1 VTHDARP
8 RTILHVD
15 LDAFY
20 ASVEQRDNPALR
32 GKPIAVGG
40 GTSGRGVVMAA
51 SYEARPYGVRSAMPA
66 RTAAALCPQ
75 LIFVPVDGRKY
86 SRVSKEVMAILRRYT
101 PVVEQ
106 VSIDEA
112 FLDLTGTQQLF
123 GPGEEVGR
131 RIKSDVRREI
141 ELTVSVG
148 VASNR
153 LVAKIASEFGK
164 PDGLTVVPAGG
175 EAAFLAPL
183 PIERLWGVGASSR
196 RALADYDIK
205 TIGDLAVMD
214 PTILERRFG
223 PHGPGLAAR
232 ARGVDSASI
241 GLDVGAKSVSHE
253 FTFDR
258 DTNDWEVIERS
269 LLALSEGVSGRLR
282 KDGVLCST
290 VAVKIRDSNFVT
302 ITRQKSLKDPTD
314 LTDVIWRTAAG
325 LARKEVHGMTVRLLG
340 VAATGLTDRQQ
351 LALFQTTDER
361 RRKVVEAEDAIRKR
375 YGAKSI
381 KRARLL
387 DSEVGQP
394 FDRDPRGIHR
404 AE

>member
-1 VTHDARP
+1 
-8 RTILHVD
+8 
-15 LDAFY
+15 
-20 ASVEQRDNPALR
+20 
-32 GKPIAVGG
+32 
-40 GTSGRGVVMAA
+40 MAA

-66 RTAAALCPQ
+66 RTAIALCPQ

-86 SRVSKEVMAILRRYT
+86 SRVSKDVMAVLRRYT

-106 VSIDEA
+106 ISIDEA
-112 FLDLTGTQQLF
+112 FLDLTGTEALW

-131 RIKSDVRREI
+131 RIKADVRREI

-153 LVAKIASEFGK
+153 LVAKIASELGK
-164 PDGLTVVPAGG
+164 PDGLVVVPAGG
-175 EAAFLAPL
+175 EAEFLAPL
-183 PIERLWGVGASSR
+183 PIERLWGVGASTR
-196 RALADYDIK
+196 RALSDYDVT
-205 TIGDLAVMD
+205 TIGDLAAL
-214 PTILERRFG
+214 PASTLERRFG

-232 ARGVDSASI
+232 ARGVDSAQI

-253 FTFDR
+253 FTFDH
-258 DTNDWEVIERS
+258 DTNDWDVIERS
-269 LLALSEGVSGRLR
+269 LLALAEGVAGRLR
-282 KDGVLCST
+282 KDGLLCST

-302 ITRQKSLKDPTD
+302 ITRQRSLKDPTD
-314 LTDVIWRTAAG
+314 LTDVIWRTAVG
-325 LARKEVHGMTVRLLG
+325 LTRKEVHGMTVRLLG

-351 LALFQTTDER
+351 LALFLTADER
-361 RRKVVEAEDAIRKR
+361 RRRVVEAEDAIRKR

-394 FDRDPRGIHR
+394 FERDPRGIHR
-404 AE
+404 SE